1 MKSDSRIYVAGH
13 AGLVGASLVRKLRED
28 GFTNLLLKTRS
39 ELDLAKRGN
48 VLNFFEDEKPEY
60 VFLCAARCGGIGD
73 IQSHPVEYLQDNLE
87 IQNNVIKSS
96 HKTKVK
102 KLLFLGS
109 ANVYPQNSP
118 QPIKEEDLLSGY
130 LEPISESYSL
140 AKIAGVKLCLAYR
153 KQYDCNFISIQPCNI
168 YGPLTK
174 FNTSAGVIGSLIDK
188 FHKAKGTSLSSIVCW
203 GSGVARREFL
213 YVEDLVDA
221 CVFLM
226 QNYDEYDTINVGSGV
241 DHSIREIAYLI
252 KTVIGYEGSLEW
264 DGSQPDGMLR
274 KLLDSTKLY
283 KMGWKPSTS
292 LKDGL
297 KMTYEYYKLGFK

>member
-13 AGLVGASLVRKLRED
+13 KGLVGASLVRKLRED

-39 ELDLAKRGN
+39 ELDLTKSED
-48 VLNFFEDEKPEY
+48 VLRFFKDEKPEY

-73 IQSHPVEYLQDNLE
+73 IKEHPVEHLLDNLE

-130 LEPISESYSL
+130 LEPTTEFYSL
-140 AKIAGVKLCLAYR
+140 AKIAGVKLCQAYR

-188 FHKAKGTSLSSIVCW
+188 FHHAKEKSLPSIVCW
-203 GSGVARREFL
+203 GSGIARREFL

-226 QNYDEYDTINVGSGV
+226 QNYDEYDTINVGSGI

-264 DGSQPDGMLR
+264 DESQPDGMLR
-274 KLLDSTKLY
+274 KLLDSTKLS
-283 KMGWKPSTS
+283 KMGWASSIP
-292 LKDGL
+292 LKEGL
-297 KMTYEYYKLGFK
+297 QMTYEYYKLGVN

>member
-13 AGLVGASLVRKLRED
+13 KGLVGASLVRKLRED

-39 ELDLAKRGN
+39 ELDLTKSED
-48 VLNFFEDEKPEY
+48 VLNFFKDEKPEY

-73 IQSHPVEYLQDNLE
+73 IKEHPVEHLQDNLE

-140 AKIAGVKLCLAYR
+140 AKIAGVKLCQAYR

-174 FNTSAGVIGSLIDK
+174 FNKSAGVIGSLIDK
-188 FHKAKGTSLSSIVCW
+188 FHHAKEQSLPSIVCW
-203 GSGVARREFL
+203 GSGIARREFL

-226 QNYDEYDTINVGSGV
+226 QNYDEYDTINVGSGS

-274 KLLDSTKLY
+274 KLLDSTKLS
-283 KMGWKPSTS
+283 KMGWTPSIP

-297 KMTYEYYKLGFK
+297 KMTYEYYKLGVN

>member
-13 AGLVGASLVRKLRED
+13 KGLVGASLVRKLRED

-39 ELDLAKRGN
+39 ELDLTKSED
-48 VLNFFEDEKPEY
+48 VLNFFKNEKPEY
-60 VFLCAARCGGIGD
+60 VFLCAARCGGLGD
-73 IQSHPVEYLQDNLE
+73 IKQHPVEHLLDNLE

-130 LEPISESYSL
+130 LEPTSESYSL
-140 AKIAGVKLCLAYR
+140 AKIAGVKLCQAYR

-188 FHKAKGTSLSSIVCW
+188 FHHAKEKSLPSIVCW
-203 GSGVARREFL
+203 GSGIARREFL

-226 QNYDEYDTINVGSGV
+226 QNYDEYDTINVGSGI

-274 KLLDSTKLY
+274 KLLDSTKLS
-283 KMGWKPSTS
+283 KMGWTPSIP
-292 LKDGL
+292 LKEGL
-297 KMTYEYYKLGFK
+297 QMTYEYYKLGVN

>member
-39 ELDLAKRGN
+39 ELDLAKSGK

-109 ANVYPQNSP
+109 ANVYPPNCS

-130 LEPISESYSL
+130 LEPTSESYSL
-140 AKIAGVKLCLAYR
+140 AKIAGVKLCQAYR

-174 FNTSAGVIGSLIDK
+174 FNASAGVIGSLIDK

-283 KMGWKPSTS
+283 KMGWKPSIP

-297 KMTYEYYKLGFK
+297 KLTYEYYKLGVN

>member
-1 MKSDSRIYVAGH
+1 MKCDSRIYVAGH
-13 AGLVGASLVRKLRED
+13 KGLVGASLVRKLRED

-39 ELDLAKRGN
+39 ELDLTKSED
-48 VLNFFEDEKPEY
+48 VLNFFKNEKPEY

-73 IQSHPVEYLQDNLE
+73 IKQNPVEHLLDNLE

-130 LEPISESYSL
+130 LEPTSESYSL
-140 AKIAGVKLCLAYR
+140 AKIAGVKLCQAYR

-203 GSGVARREFL
+203 GSGVARREF
-213 YVEDLVDA
+213 Y
-221 CVFLM
+221 
-226 QNYDEYDTINVGSGV
+226 
-241 DHSIREIAYLI
+241 
-252 KTVIGYEGSLEW
+252 
-264 DGSQPDGMLR
+264 ML
-274 KLLDSTKLY
+274 KI
-283 KMGWKPSTS
+283 W
-292 LKDGL
+292 
-297 KMTYEYYKLGFK
+297 

>member
-13 AGLVGASLVRKLRED
+13 KGLVGASLVRKLRED
-28 GFTNLLLKTRS
+28 GFTNLFLKTRS
-39 ELDLAKRGN
+39 ELDLTKSED
-48 VLNFFEDEKPEY
+48 VLNFFRDEKPEY

-73 IQSHPVEYLQDNLE
+73 IKEHPVEHLQDNLE

-130 LEPISESYSL
+130 LEPTSESYSL
-140 AKIAGVKLCLAYR
+140 AKIAGVKLCQAYR

-188 FHKAKGTSLSSIVCW
+188 FHHAKEKSLPSIVCW
-203 GSGVARREFL
+203 GSGIARREFL

-252 KTVIGYEGSLEW
+252 KTIVGYEGNLEW
-264 DGSQPDGMLR
+264 DASQPDGMLR

-283 KMGWKPSTS
+283 KMGWKPSIP

-297 KMTYEYYKLGFK
+297 KMTYEYYKLGVN

>member
-13 AGLVGASLVRKLRED
+13 KGLVGASLVRKLRED

-39 ELDLAKRGN
+39 ELDLTKSED
-48 VLNFFEDEKPEY
+48 VLRFFKDEKPEY

-73 IQSHPVEYLQDNLE
+73 IKEHPVEHLQDNLE

-130 LEPISESYSL
+130 LEPTTESYSL
-140 AKIAGVKLCLAYR
+140 AKIAGVKLCQAYR

-174 FNTSAGVIGSLIDK
+174 FNKGAGVIGSLIDK
-188 FHKAKGTSLSSIVCW
+188 FHHAKEQSLPSIVCW
-203 GSGVARREFL
+203 GSGIARREFL

-226 QNYDEYDTINVGSGV
+226 QNYDEYDTINVGSGT
-241 DHSIREIAYLI
+241 DYSIREIAYLI

-274 KLLDSTKLY
+274 KLLDSTKLS
-283 KMGWKPSTS
+283 KMGWTPSIP
-292 LKDGL
+292 LKEGL
-297 KMTYEYYKLGFK
+297 QMTYEYYKLGVN

>member
-13 AGLVGASLVRKLRED
+13 KGLVGASLVRKLRED

-39 ELDLAKRGN
+39 ELDLTKSED
-48 VLNFFEDEKPEY
+48 VLRFFKDEKPEY

-73 IQSHPVEYLQDNLE
+73 IKEHPVEHLQDNLE

-140 AKIAGVKLCLAYR
+140 AKIAGVKLCQAYR

-188 FHKAKGTSLSSIVCW
+188 FHHAKEKSLPSIVCW
-203 GSGVARREFL
+203 GSGIARREFL

-226 QNYDEYDTINVGSGV
+226 QNYDEYDTINVGSGI

-274 KLLDSTKLY
+274 KLLDSTKLS
-283 KMGWKPSTS
+283 KMGWTPSIP
-292 LKDGL
+292 LKEGL
-297 KMTYEYYKLGFK
+297 QMTYEYYKLGVN

>member
-13 AGLVGASLVRKLRED
+13 KGLVGASLVRKLRED

-39 ELDLAKRGN
+39 ELDLTKSED
-48 VLNFFEDEKPEY
+48 VLRFFKDEKPEY

-73 IQSHPVEYLQDNLE
+73 IKEHPVEHLQDNLE

-140 AKIAGVKLCLAYR
+140 AKIAGVKLCQAYR

-188 FHKAKGTSLSSIVCW
+188 FHHAKEKSLPSIVCW
-203 GSGVARREFL
+203 GSGIARREFL

-226 QNYDEYDTINVGSGV
+226 QNYDEYDTINVGSGS

-274 KLLDSTKLY
+274 KLLDSTKLS
-283 KMGWKPSTS
+283 KMGWTPSIP
-292 LKDGL
+292 LKEGL
-297 KMTYEYYKLGFK
+297 QMTYEYYKLGVN

>member
-13 AGLVGASLVRKLRED
+13 KGLVGASLVRKLRED

-39 ELDLAKRGN
+39 ELDLTKSED
-48 VLNFFEDEKPEY
+48 VLRFFKDEKPEY

-73 IQSHPVEYLQDNLE
+73 IKEHPVEHLQDNLE

-130 LEPISESYSL
+130 LEPTSESYSL
-140 AKIAGVKLCLAYR
+140 AKIAGVKLCQAYR

-188 FHKAKGTSLSSIVCW
+188 FHHAKEKSLPSIVCW
-203 GSGVARREFL
+203 GSGIARREFL

-226 QNYDEYDTINVGSGV
+226 QNYDEYDTINVGSGI

-264 DGSQPDGMLR
+264 DESQPDGMLR

>member
-13 AGLVGASLVRKLRED
+13 KGLVGASLVRKLRED

-39 ELDLAKRGN
+39 ELDLTKSED
-48 VLNFFEDEKPEY
+48 VLRFFKDEKPEY

-73 IQSHPVEYLQDNLE
+73 IKEHPVEHLQDNLE

-130 LEPISESYSL
+130 LEPTTEFYSL
-140 AKIAGVKLCLAYR
+140 AKIAGVKLCQAYR

-188 FHKAKGTSLSSIVCW
+188 FHHAKEKSLPSIVCW
-203 GSGVARREFL
+203 GSGIARREFL

-226 QNYDEYDTINVGSGV
+226 QNYDEYDTINVGSGI

-274 KLLDSTKLY
+274 KLLDSTKLS
-283 KMGWKPSTS
+283 KMGWKPSIP

-297 KMTYEYYKLGFK
+297 KMTYEYYKLGVN

>member
-13 AGLVGASLVRKLRED
+13 KGLVGASLVRKLRED

-39 ELDLAKRGN
+39 ELDLTKSED
-48 VLNFFEDEKPEY
+48 VLNFFKDEKPEY

-73 IQSHPVEYLQDNLE
+73 IKEHPVEHLQDNLE

-130 LEPISESYSL
+130 LEPTSESYSL
-140 AKIAGVKLCLAYR
+140 AKIAGVKLCQAYR

-174 FNTSAGVIGSLIDK
+174 FNKGAGVIGSLIDK
-188 FHKAKGTSLSSIVCW
+188 FHHAKEQSLPSIVCW
-203 GSGVARREFL
+203 GSGIARREFL

-226 QNYDEYDTINVGSGV
+226 QNYDEYDTINVGSGS

-274 KLLDSTKLY
+274 KLLDSTKLS
-283 KMGWKPSTS
+283 KMGWTPSIP
-292 LKDGL
+292 LKEGL
-297 KMTYEYYKLGFK
+297 QMTYEYYKLGVN

>member
-13 AGLVGASLVRKLRED
+13 KGLVGASLVRKLRED

-39 ELDLAKRGN
+39 ELDLTKSED
-48 VLNFFEDEKPEY
+48 VLRFFKDEKPEY

-73 IQSHPVEYLQDNLE
+73 IKEHPVEHLQDNLE

-109 ANVYPQNSP
+109 ANVYPHNCP
-118 QPIKEEDLLSGY
+118 QPIREEDLLSGY
-130 LEPISESYSL
+130 LEPTSESYSL
-140 AKIAGVKLCLAYR
+140 AKIAGVKLCQAYR

-188 FHKAKGTSLSSIVCW
+188 FHHAKEKSLPSIVCW
-203 GSGVARREFL
+203 GSGIARREFL

-226 QNYDEYDTINVGSGV
+226 QNYDEYDTINVGSGS

-274 KLLDSTKLY
+274 KLLDSTKLS
-283 KMGWKPSTS
+283 KMGWTPSIP
-292 LKDGL
+292 LKEGL
-297 KMTYEYYKLGFK
+297 QMTYEYYKLGVN

>member
-13 AGLVGASLVRKLRED
+13 KGLVGASLVRKLRED

-39 ELDLAKRGN
+39 ELDLTKSED
-48 VLNFFEDEKPEY
+48 VLNFFKDEKPEY

-73 IQSHPVEYLQDNLE
+73 IKEHPVEQLLDNLE

-102 KLLFLGS
+102 KLLFVGS

-130 LEPISESYSL
+130 LEPTSESYSL
-140 AKIAGVKLCLAYR
+140 AKIAGVKLCQAYR

-174 FNTSAGVIGSLIDK
+174 FNKGAGVIGSLIDK
-188 FHKAKGTSLSSIVCW
+188 FHHAKEKSLPSIVCW
-203 GSGVARREFL
+203 GSGIARREFL

-226 QNYDEYDTINVGSGV
+226 QNYDEYDTINVGSGS

-274 KLLDSTKLY
+274 KLLDSTKLS
-283 KMGWKPSTS
+283 KMGWTPSIP
-292 LKDGL
+292 LKEGL
-297 KMTYEYYKLGFK
+297 QMTYEYYKLGVN

>member
-39 ELDLAKRGN
+39 ELDLVKSGD

-130 LEPISESYSL
+130 LEPTSESYSL
-140 AKIAGVKLCLAYR
+140 AKIAGVKLCQAYR
-153 KQYDCNFISIQPCNI
+153 QQYDCNFISIQPCNI

-283 KMGWKPSTS
+283 KMGWKPSIP

-297 KMTYEYYKLGFK
+297 KMTYEYYKLGVN

>member
-1 MKSDSRIYVAGH
+1 MKCDSRIYVAGH
-13 AGLVGASLVRKLRED
+13 KGLVGASLVRKLRED

-39 ELDLAKRGN
+39 ELDLTKSED
-48 VLNFFEDEKPEY
+48 VLNFFKNEKPEY
-60 VFLCAARCGGIGD
+60 VFLCAARCGGLRD
-73 IQSHPVEYLQDNLE
+73 MKEHPVEYLQDNLE

-109 ANVYPQNSP
+109 ANVYPPNSP

-130 LEPISESYSL
+130 LEPTSESYSL
-140 AKIAGVKLCLAYR
+140 AKIAGVKLCQAYR

-174 FNTSAGVIGSLIDK
+174 FNASAGVIGSLIDK

-283 KMGWKPSTS
+283 KMGWKPSIP

-297 KMTYEYYKLGFK
+297 KMTYEYYKLGVN

>member
-13 AGLVGASLVRKLRED
+13 KGLVGASLVRKLRED

-39 ELDLAKRGN
+39 ELDLTKSED
-48 VLNFFEDEKPEY
+48 VLRFFKDEKPEY

-73 IQSHPVEYLQDNLE
+73 IKEHPVEHLQDNLE

-109 ANVYPQNSP
+109 ANVYPHNCP
-118 QPIKEEDLLSGY
+118 QPIREEDLLSGY
-130 LEPISESYSL
+130 LEPTSESYSL
-140 AKIAGVKLCLAYR
+140 AKIAGVKLCQAYR

-188 FHKAKGTSLSSIVCW
+188 FHHAKEKSLPSIVCW
-203 GSGVARREFL
+203 GSGIARREFL

-226 QNYDEYDTINVGSGV
+226 QNYDEYDTINVGSGS

-283 KMGWKPSTS
+283 KMGWKPSIP

-297 KMTYEYYKLGFK
+297 KMTYEYYKLGVN

>member
-13 AGLVGASLVRKLRED
+13 KGLVGASLVRKLRED

-39 ELDLAKRGN
+39 ELDLTKSED
-48 VLNFFEDEKPEY
+48 VLNFFKDEKPEY

-73 IQSHPVEYLQDNLE
+73 IKEHPVEHLQDNLE

-140 AKIAGVKLCLAYR
+140 AKIAGVKLCQAYR

-174 FNTSAGVIGSLIDK
+174 FNKGAGVIGSLIDK
-188 FHKAKGTSLSSIVCW
+188 FHHAKEQSLPSIVCW
-203 GSGVARREFL
+203 GSGIARREFL

-226 QNYDEYDTINVGSGV
+226 QNYDEYDTINVGSGS

-274 KLLDSTKLY
+274 KLLDSTKLS
-283 KMGWKPSTS
+283 KMGWTPSIP

-297 KMTYEYYKLGFK
+297 KMTYEYYKLGVN

>member
-1 MKSDSRIYVAGH
+1 MKADSRIYVAGH
-13 AGLVGASLVRKLRED
+13 KGLVGASLVRKLRED
-28 GFTNLLLKTRS
+28 GFTNLLFKTRS
-39 ELDLAKRGN
+39 ELDLTKSED
-48 VLNFFEDEKPEY
+48 VLNFFKDEKPEY

-73 IQSHPVEYLQDNLE
+73 IKEHPVEHLLDNLE

-130 LEPISESYSL
+130 LEPTSESYSL
-140 AKIAGVKLCLAYR
+140 AKIAGVKLCQAYR

-188 FHKAKGTSLSSIVCW
+188 FHHAKEKSLPSIVCW
-203 GSGVARREFL
+203 GSGIARREFL

-226 QNYDEYDTINVGSGV
+226 QNYDEYDTINVGSGI

-274 KLLDSTKLY
+274 KLLDSTKLS
-283 KMGWKPSTS
+283 KMGWASSIP
-292 LKDGL
+292 LKEGL
-297 KMTYEYYKLGFK
+297 QMTYEYYKLGVN

>member
-13 AGLVGASLVRKLRED
+13 KGLVGASLVRKLRED

-39 ELDLAKRGN
+39 ELDLTKSED
-48 VLNFFEDEKPEY
+48 VLRFFKDEKPEY

-73 IQSHPVEYLQDNLE
+73 IKEHPVEHLQDNLE

-140 AKIAGVKLCLAYR
+140 AKIAGVKLCQAYR

-174 FNTSAGVIGSLIDK
+174 FNTSAGVIGSLMDK
-188 FHKAKGTSLSSIVCW
+188 FHKAKEKSLPSIVCW
-203 GSGVARREFL
+203 GSGSARREFL

-226 QNYDEYDTINVGSGV
+226 QNYDEYDTINVGSGS

-274 KLLDSTKLY
+274 KLLDSTKLS
-283 KMGWKPSTS
+283 KMGWTPSIP
-292 LKDGL
+292 LKEGL
-297 KMTYEYYKLGFK
+297 QMTYEYYKLGVN

>member
-39 ELDLAKRGN
+39 ELDLVKSGD

-109 ANVYPQNSP
+109 ANVYPPNCP

-130 LEPISESYSL
+130 LEPTSESYSL
-140 AKIAGVKLCLAYR
+140 AKIAGVKLCQAYR
-153 KQYDCNFISIQPCNI
+153 KQYGCNFISIQPCNI

-174 FNTSAGVIGSLIDK
+174 FNKNTAVIGSLIDK
-188 FHKAKGTSLSSIVCW
+188 FHKAKEQSLSSIVCW
-203 GSGVARREFL
+203 GSGIARREFL

-221 CVFLM
+221 CIFLM
-226 QNYDEYDTINVGSGV
+226 QNYDEYDTINVGSAV
-241 DHSIREIAYLI
+241 DYSIREIAYLI
-252 KTVIGYEGSLEW
+252 KTIIGYEGSLEW
-264 DGSQPDGMLR
+264 DGSKPDGMLR